1 MGHLWSRTDLGW
13 GLKIHIP
20 EKVPGDADAAGPGSP
35 PKNHSC
41 SHTLALI
48 QFRPSLHFVC
58 DWSRI
63 SFYTSVSQPDLNSF
77 TGRDCVFYIFLCIV

>member
-41 SHTLALI
+41 SHMLALI